1 MQDKAEEEGRPE
13 LPNPEVHQ
21 DASEDGSHFKT
32 VGQTMLKLLHVLEL
46 IRHHIEGWG
55 SGEGGRR
62 VENGDGSIH
71 LSAVHQKIHG
81 HGHATVPWAGV
92 MWRTSCPE
100 N

>member
-46 IRHHIEGWG
+46 IRRLGLRRG
-55 SGEGGRR
+55 GE
-62 VENGDGSIH
+62 
-71 LSAVHQKIHG
+71 
-81 HGHATVPWAGV
+81 
-92 MWRTSCPE
+92 
-100 N
+100 